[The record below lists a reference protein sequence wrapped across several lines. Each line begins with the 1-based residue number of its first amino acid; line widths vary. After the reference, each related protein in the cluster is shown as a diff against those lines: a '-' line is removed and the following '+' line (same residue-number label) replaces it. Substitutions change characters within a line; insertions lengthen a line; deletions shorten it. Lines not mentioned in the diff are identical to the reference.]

1 MKEIELSKQGPNKG
15 KYVALVDDEDYEW
28 LNSYRWCFDGRYAQR
43 RNKIE
48 GHVRM
53 HMLIMQPEYG
63 KGVDHINGN
72 PLDNRRIN
80 LRVCSQWDNS
90 KNMAKHFDGRSRYK
104 GLTSTKSG
112 KWFARINYKYKHIS
126 VGLFDDEVEAAKAY
140 DQKAKELYGEF
151 AKLNFP
157 ENESVQRSA

>member
-1 MKEIELSKQGPNKG
+1 MKEIALSKQGTNKG
-15 KYVALVDDEDYEW
+15 KYVAIVDDEDYEW

-53 HMLIMQPEYG
+53 HMLIMQPQDE

-72 PLDNRRIN
+72 PLDNRKSN
-80 LRVCSQWDNS
+80 LRVCSQGDNS
-90 KNMAKHFDGRSRYK
+90 KNMSKHFDSTSKYK
-104 GLTSTKSG
+104 GLSKTKNG
-112 KWFARINYKYKHIS
+112 KWEVRVCKNYKPTR
-126 VGLFDDEVEAAKAY
+126 VGLFNDEVEAAKAY
-140 DQKAKELYGEF
+140 DQKAKELHGEF

-157 ENESVQRSA
+157 EKEAA